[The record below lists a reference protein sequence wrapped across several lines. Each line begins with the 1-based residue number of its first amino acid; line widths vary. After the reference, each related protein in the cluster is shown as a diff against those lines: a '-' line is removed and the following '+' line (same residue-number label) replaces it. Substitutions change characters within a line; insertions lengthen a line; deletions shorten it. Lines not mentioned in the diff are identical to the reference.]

1 MTKKNLTWQDIFKG
15 PFQCDDY
22 GIYMFA
28 STDDYS
34 VTALDCHTDDTGRI
48 LKSLCNF
55 LNNETNIFQPKIT
68 KIVSDNNDCC
78 FEIETG
84 DVISVRSWGYLRG
97 CKHLSDEKAAQFQDE
112 FLKYVVDKINKA
124 QEITGLY
131 N

>member
-1 MTKKNLTWQDIFKG
+1 MAKKNLTWQDVFKG

-34 VTALDCHTDDTGRI
+34 VTALDCHTDDTGCI

-68 KIVSDNNDCC
+68 KIVKLNKGPSTIEISDVKINNND
-78 FEIETG
+78 
-84 DVISVRSWGYLRG
+84 YL
-97 CKHLSDEKAAQFQDE
+97 SSFSEPNQ
-112 FLKYVVDKINKA
+112 
-124 QEITGLY
+124 
-131 N
+131 